1 MARLYSTIVFVIIC
15 NIMANASIVRGTI
28 LNADPEILYTI
39 QINSTDSVRN
49 NIVVFSGIEKE
60 INVSVK
66 DVPKNVIVVLTS
78 LGYED
83 WEKEITNID
92 SLSILDLG
100 NIQLEPKSHMLDEV
114 VVKAPKLSI
123 EHDGADYTIRSLS
136 GTIVGNAGNGIDMLR
151 WTPGVLVDNNDGI
164 SIIGKG
170 SSEIYINDKKV
181 MNNSELR
188 ALSPSNVSKIEIIR
202 EPDAKYSSQTESVIK
217 IYTKKPIK
225 DYLAASLLDAV
236 DIKQRVS
243 NTTNLTVDGKS
254 GNLSGNVSLSYT
266 LGNTEGYNDSHT
278 IITKENGLYEK
289 FDTTNYSARVHNWN
303 LFAGV
308 NYALN
313 SKSVLG
319 LQYNGLFSRT
329 NMSNDN
335 RLSIFDN
342 GMDFS
347 YYNPT
352 SMDYNNDRHSVSASY
367 QWTRNKTSNLLI
379 VADYATTVHN
389 DYKDIEEINL
399 QTGNSIN
406 NAIKNINDYD
416 IYTLSVD
423 YNFTSGKWKS
433 SIGANGGYVSN
444 SGDVVMN
451 EDIQNSKRD
460 NGYASLYYSFSRK
473 WNKFTM
479 KGGLRYEYDYTDVK
493 ISDNGES
500 ADDFSK
506 SYSNFLPNIR
516 FGYKFNKNVNLT
528 LYYRRTIARPTYS
541 QLRPTIYYINEN
553 EYSTG
558 NPLLKPSF
566 TDRVNFSANLYGVT
580 LQLAYRDIKDKVIPV
595 WLNEGNNIVE
605 KPININR
612 TQIWSM
618 SADYF
623 YSKNWF
629 NLGLHADAEI
639 PNILYPYLNEMRRVN
654 DLKWSVY
661 ANIEFTI
668 ANKYMLGTKL
678 GYNSKANDGY
688 SVMAPTAAIDLSAM
702 TILCKGKLLVGVTAN
717 DLLRRSMAKWSEN
730 RYHNTYIYNHN
741 INDTRGVTI
750 MARYTFNMIDNPFK
764 KRSNNDNIL
773 NRTNEEH

>member
-1 MARLYSTIVFVIIC
+1 MKKDLLIVACGLLALNMSATVIKG
-15 NIMANASIVRGTI
+15 NFNK
-28 LNADPEILYTI
+28 NADLIY
-39 QINSTDSVRN
+39 
-49 NIVVFSGIEKE
+49 
-60 INVSVK
+60 NVSVIP
-66 DVPKNVIVVLTS
+66 DDS
-78 LGYED
+78 LKCSAMQFCGYEN
-83 WEKEITNID
+83 EFEVNIGNIEGGILVNVSSAGYSEYTKRFNKVD
-92 SLSILDLG
+92 SASVLDLG
-100 NIQLEPKSHMLDEV
+100 NIQLELKSHMLDEV
-114 VVKAPKLSI
+114 VVRAPKLSV

-136 GTIVGNAGNGIDMLR
+136 GTIMGNAGNGIDMLR
-151 WTPGVLVDNNDGI
+151 WTPGVIVDNNDVI
-164 SIIGKG
+164 SVIGKG

-243 NTTNLTVDGKS
+243 NTTNFTVDGKN

-278 IITKENGLYEK
+278 IITKENGIYEK

-313 SKSVLG
+313 RKSVLG
-319 LQYNGLFSRT
+319 LQYNGVFYRT
-329 NMSNDN
+329 DMNNDN
-335 RLSIFDN
+335 ILNIFN
-342 GMDFS
+342 GMN
-347 YYNPT
+347 YLYNNPA

-367 QWTRNKTSNLLI
+367 QWIRNKTSNLLI

-416 IYTLSVD
+416 IYTLSAD
-423 YNFTSGKWKS
+423 YNFTSGKLKS
-433 SIGANGGYVSN
+433 NIGANAGYVNN
-444 SGDVVMN
+444 SGDVIMN
-451 EDIQNSKRD
+451 NDIQNSERD
-460 NGYASLYYSFSRK
+460 NGYASFYYTFSRK
-473 WNKFTM
+473 WNKFTL

-493 ISDNGES
+493 IFDNREQ

-506 SYSNFLPNIR
+506 SYSNLLPNIS

-566 TDRVNFSANLYGVT
+566 TDRINLSANLFGVN
-580 LQLAYRDIKDKVIPV
+580 LELAYRNITDKITTVY
-595 WLNEGNNIVE
+595 LNEGNNIVE
-605 KPININR
+605 KPINIDR
-612 TQIWSM
+612 SQIWSI

-623 YSKNWF
+623 YQKNWF
-629 NLGLHADAEI
+629 NMGLHADAKI
-639 PNILYPYLNEMRRVN
+639 PNILYPYLNETIKVN
-654 DLKWSVY
+654 DLRWSVY
-661 ANIEFTI
+661 ANLEFTI
-668 ANKYMLGTKL
+668 ANKYMLGTKF
-678 GYNSKANDGY
+678 GYNSKSNEGY
-688 SVMAPTAAIDLSAM
+688 YVMAPTATIDLSAM

-750 MARYTFNMIDNPFK
+750 MARYTFNMINNPFK

>member
-1 MARLYSTIVFVIIC
+1 MSATVIK
-15 NIMANASIVRGTI
+15 GHFEK
-28 LNADPEILYTI
+28 NADLIY
-39 QINSTDSVRN
+39 
-49 NIVVFSGIEKE
+49 
-60 INVSVK
+60 NVSVIPS
-66 DVPKNVIVVLTS
+66 DS
-78 LGYED
+78 LKYTPISFSGYEN
-83 WEKEITNID
+83 EFKVNVGNIRGNVCVNVSSVGYNDYIKSFNNVD
-92 SLSILDLG
+92 SASVLDLG
-100 NIQLEPKSHMLDEV
+100 YIQLERKHVLNEI
-114 VVKAPKLSI
+114 VVKAPKLNV

-136 GTIVGNAGNGIDMLR
+136 GTIMGNAGNGIDMLR
-151 WTPGVLVDNNDGI
+151 WTPGVVVDNNDGI
-164 SIIGKG
+164 SVIGKG
-170 SSEIYINDKKV
+170 TSEIYINDKKV

-202 EPDAKYSSQTESVIK
+202 EPDAKYGSQTESVIK

-278 IITKENGLYEK
+278 IITKENGIYEK

-303 LFAGV
+303 LFAGM

-319 LQYNGLFSRT
+319 LQYNGVFSRT

-335 RLSIFDN
+335 RLNIFDN
-342 GMDFS
+342 GMNFS
-347 YYNPT
+347 YYNPAA
-352 SMDYNNDRHSVSASY
+352 MDYNNDRHSVSASY

-379 VADYATTVHN
+379 VADYATTVHTDFKN
-389 DYKDIEEINL
+389 IEENNL
-399 QTGNSIN
+399 AAGSSIN
-406 NAIKNINDYD
+406 NAIKNVNDYD
-416 IYTLSVD
+416 IYTLSAD

-433 SIGANGGYVSN
+433 SLGANGGYVSN
-444 SGDVVMN
+444 SGDVIMN

-473 WNKFTM
+473 WNKFTL
-479 KGGLRYEYDYTDVK
+479 KGGLRYEYDYTNIK
-493 ISDNGES
+493 IYDNGEKN
-500 ADDFSK
+500 DDFSK
-506 SYSNFLPNIR
+506 SHSNLLPNISL
-516 FGYKFNKNVNLT
+516 GYKFNKNVNLT
-528 LYYRRTIARPTYS
+528 MYYRRTIARPTYS

-566 TDRVNFSANLYGVT
+566 TDRINLSANLYGVT

-595 WLNEGNNIVE
+595 YLNEGNNIVE

-612 TQIWSM
+612 SQIWSM

-629 NLGLHADAEI
+629 NMGLHADAEI
-639 PNILYPYLNEMRRVN
+639 PNISYPYLNEIMKVN
-654 DLKWSVY
+654 DLRWSVY
-661 ANIEFTI
+661 ANFEFTI

-678 GYNSKANDGY
+678 GYNSKANEGY
-688 SVMAPTAAIDLSAM
+688 TVMAPTATIDLSAM

-717 DLLRRSMAKWSEN
+717 DLLRRSMVKWSEN

-741 INDTRGVTI
+741 VNDTRGVTI
-750 MARYTFNMIDNPFK
+750 MARYTFNMINNPFK